1 MCAFVTRL
9 AHCFREPPSAPSPA
23 GCCCAESALP
33 RAATAAQ
40 IADALW
46 QENGHGA
53 CICAA
58 HLVPAAVRRAVR
70 AARQRLATAVV
81 LR

>member
-9 AHCFREPPSAPSPA
+9 AHCFREPPRSSSPA
-23 GCCCAESALP
+23 GCCCAEALP
-33 RAATAAQ
+33 RAATPAQ

-58 HLVPAAVRRAVR
+58 DLVPAAVRRVVR
-70 AARQRLATAVV
+70 AARQRLASAVV